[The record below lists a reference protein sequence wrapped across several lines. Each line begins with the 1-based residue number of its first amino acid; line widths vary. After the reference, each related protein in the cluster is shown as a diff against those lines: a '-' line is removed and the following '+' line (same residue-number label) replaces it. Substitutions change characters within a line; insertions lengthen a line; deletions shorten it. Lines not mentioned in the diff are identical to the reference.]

1 MKPVPFVFNGRE
13 VMVDGAI
20 APLIDAIA
28 SSSLPTINV
37 IRYEFDPKG
46 KKQARI
52 HFFIDRGSEPW
63 VAKWIRKF
71 TVPSDLRIGFR
82 VKDVP
87 GSNANECIVT
97 VSSEHEDELEFALAI
112 LEVADDVRSWA
123 PRGGFLDLFD
133 QQPINP
139 GPWVPPQRWP
149 DQPLGGPVT
158 LPHVTISGSS
168 GNTSGPRR
176 HRQDYT
182 HFSFTSP
189 A

>member
-13 VMVDGAI
+13 VMIDGAI

-28 SSSLPTINV
+28 SSNLPTVNV
-37 IRYEFDPKG
+37 IKYEFDPKG

-52 HFFIDRGSEPW
+52 HFFIERGSEPW
-63 VAKWIRKF
+63 IAKWTRQF
-71 TVPSDLRIGFR
+71 TAPSDLRIGFR

-123 PRGGFLDLFD
+123 PKRDGFLDLFD
-133 QQPINP
+133 QQPN
-139 GPWVPPQRWP
+139 PWVPPQRYG
-149 DQPLGGPVT
+149 DQLLGGPAI
-158 LPHVTISGSS
+158 TIGTRTGTNS
-168 GNTSGPRR
+168 NRI
-176 HRQDYT
+176 
-182 HFSFTSP
+182 SFTHHT
-189 A
+189 